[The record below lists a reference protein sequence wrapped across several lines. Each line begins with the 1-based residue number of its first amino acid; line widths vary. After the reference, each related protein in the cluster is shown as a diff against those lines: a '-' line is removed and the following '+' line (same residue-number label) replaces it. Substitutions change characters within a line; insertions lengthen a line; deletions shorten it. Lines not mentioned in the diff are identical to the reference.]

1 MQKVVIVGA
10 GPIGSLAAL
19 YAAMRGDSVE
29 LYELRGD
36 PRDEATVPLNFTK
49 SINLAISE
57 RGLNAMRSA
66 NRPGFV
72 ETVLSEA
79 IPMTGRM
86 IHGRSSTGTLWE
98 ASQDY
103 DVHGRY
109 INSIDRGKLNT
120 TLLDE
125 LEKEPNVK
133 LFFNHKLTG
142 ADFKNK
148 KAWFERK
155 NPGDTPGFRST
166 SNGDDKSINLTRAP
180 ELEVPF
186 DFLIGADGAHSATR
200 YHLMKYTRMDYQQE
214 YIDCLWCEFSI
225 APSNDNDF
233 QISPHHLHIWPG
245 GDFMFIALPS
255 PDKTFVCT
263 LFAPAEHFA
272 TLESDP
278 KILLK
283 FFQTHFPGVSP
294 GLIPPE
300 DLIKQ
305 FSTNP
310 HLPLISLKSSPH
322 HYGSSAVILGDAAH
336 AVVPFYGQGLNAG
349 LEDVRVLFEYL
360 DKQGVYSASSADN
373 RPQIASLRAKA
384 LDAYSR
390 QRIPDAHA
398 INHLSRE
405 NFIEMRAGV
414 KSPVYRMRK
423 ALEEALYKYF
433 PGLGWSTQYARVSFS
448 NDRYSEVVKATKR
461 QTNVLS
467 KAMLTTFVSLVGFS
481 TIGLWKW
488 PWSRDI
494 ITRMLHASTRIAKG
508 IEKSLA

>member
-10 GPIGSLAAL
+10 GPVGSLAAL

-36 PRDEATVPLNFTK
+36 PRDASTIPLNFTK

-57 RGLNAMRSA
+57 RGLTAMRSA
-66 NRPGFV
+66 NRPGFIDN
-72 ETVLSEA
+72 VLSEA

-86 IHGRSSTGTLWE
+86 IHGRSPTGALWE

-109 INSIDRGKLNT
+109 INSTDRGKLNT
-120 TLLDE
+120 SLLNE

-148 KAWFERK
+148 KAWFEQK
-155 NPGDTPGFRST
+155 NPSDSPGFRST
-166 SNGDDKSINLTRAP
+166 SGDDSKSINVTRSP
-180 ELEVPF
+180 ELEVSF

-200 YHLMKYTRMDYQQE
+200 YHLMKYARMDYQQE
-214 YIDCLWCEFSI
+214 YIDCLWCEFCI
-225 APSNDNDF
+225 GPSKDNEF
-233 QISPHHLHIWPG
+233 KISPNHLHIWPG

-255 PDKTFVCT
+255 LNKTFVCT
-263 LFAPAEHFA
+263 LFAPSEHYA
-272 TLESDP
+272 ALESDP
-278 KILLK
+278 NILLE

-294 GLIPPE
+294 ELIPPE
-300 DLIKQ
+300 DLIEQ
-305 FSTNP
+305 FNTNP

-322 HYGSSAVILGDAAH
+322 HFGSSAVIAGDAAH

-349 LEDVRVLFEYL
+349 LEDVRVLFEIL
-360 DKQGVYSASSADN
+360 DNHGVYSESNKGD
-373 RPQIASLRAKA
+373 PQRIESLRAAA
-384 LDAYSR
+384 LDAYTR
-390 QRIPDAHA
+390 QRVPDTHA
-398 INHLSRE
+398 INRLSRN

-414 KSPVYRMRK
+414 KSPLYRMRK

-448 NDRYSEVVKATKR
+448 NARYSEVEKATKR
-461 QTNVLS
+461 QTKVLTR
-467 KAMLTTFVSLVGFS
+467 AVLTTFVSSIGLA

-488 PWSRDI
+488 RWSRDI
-494 ITRMLHASTRIAKG
+494 IIEMMHTATRIARG
-508 IEKSLA
+508 TEHV